1 MGHVLS
7 VGSRCIVPGMSTS
20 SVLLSLLERAPAHG
34 YTLKRAF
41 DVHFGQRRPLA
52 FGQVYQSLARFE
64 RDGLA
69 EVIDVEPGA
78 GPDRKRYRIT
88 PGGVAV
94 VDRWVYTPQDPD
106 VFATSSLFA
115 RVSVAL
121 MSGRSAESV
130 LDEQRERHMERMR
143 ELQQQRRGA
152 GPAEALS
159 VTYELAHL
167 DADLR
172 WIEDSGRRLDALR
185 SALEGTS

>member
-1 MGHVLS
+1 
-7 VGSRCIVPGMSTS
+7 MSTAT
-20 SVLLSLLERAPAHG
+20 VMLSLLERAPAHG
-34 YTLKRAF
+34 YTLKQ
-41 DVHFGQRRPLA
+41 DYDTHFGQRRPVA

-69 EVIDVEPGA
+69 EVVEVEAGA
-78 GPDRKRYRIT
+78 GPERKRYRIT
-88 PGGVAV
+88 PDGVALV
-94 VDRWVYTPQDPD
+94 ERWVYTPTDPD
-106 VFATSSLFA
+106 VFATSTLFA

-130 LDEQRERHMERMR
+130 LDEQRAVHMQRMR

-152 GPAEALS
+152 GPGEVLA

-172 WIEDSGRRLDALR
+172 WIEDSGTRLDYLR
-185 SALEGTS
+185 RELGGAS

>member
-1 MGHVLS
+1 MYSGPV
-7 VGSRCIVPGMSTS
+7 STS
-20 SVLLSLLERAPAHG
+20 TVLLSLLERSPAHG
-34 YTLKRAF
+34 YTLKQ
-41 DVHFGQRRPLA
+41 DYDLYFGQRRPLA

-69 EVIDVEPGA
+69 EVAEVEAGA
-78 GPDRKRYRIT
+78 GPERKRYRIT
-88 PGGVAV
+88 ADGVAV
-94 VDRWVYTPQDPD
+94 VERWVYTPTSPD

-130 LDEQRERHMERMR
+130 LDEQRAVHLERMR
-143 ELQQQRRGA
+143 ELQKRRREA
-152 GPAEALS
+152 GEAEVLA

-172 WIEDSGRRLDALR
+172 WIEESGQRLDVLR
-185 SALEGTS
+185 AELGGVQ